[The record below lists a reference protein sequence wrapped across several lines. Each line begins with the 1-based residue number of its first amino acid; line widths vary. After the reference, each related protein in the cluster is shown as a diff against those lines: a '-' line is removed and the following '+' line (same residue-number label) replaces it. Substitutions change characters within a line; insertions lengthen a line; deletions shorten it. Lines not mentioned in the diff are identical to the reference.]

1 MRSDYF
7 GLVLDIGDL
16 EGQVARLETLVE
28 EMEGEIRELKNNP

>member
-7 GLVLDIGDL
+7 GLISDIGDL
-16 EGQVARLETLVE
+16 EGQMAKLEILVD